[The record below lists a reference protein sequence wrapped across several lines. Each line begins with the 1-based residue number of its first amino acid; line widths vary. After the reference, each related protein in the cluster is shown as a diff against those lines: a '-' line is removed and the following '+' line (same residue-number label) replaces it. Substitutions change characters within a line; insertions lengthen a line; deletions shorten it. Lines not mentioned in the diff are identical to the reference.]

1 MENKWAIPS
10 FILGIASLAVFP
22 INALFPA
29 ILGGLAAVFGSF
41 GIRQETKRVISLIGM
56 ALGFFTFVFSGYPI
70 GW

>member
-10 FILGIASLAVFP
+10 FVLGIASLAVFP
-22 INALFPA
+22 INALYPA

-41 GIRQETKRVISLIGM
+41 GIRQETKRVMSLIGM
-56 ALGFFTFVFSGYPI
+56 ILGFFTFVFSGYPI